1 MRKIDIIKAKEVLK
15 HRAQNNAKTA
25 QDDMKVIDYEKRA
38 KNSLRVILDEIFPL
52 EDADLEYFG
61 ILARKIDNP
70 FKRLSY
76 LVEKLKTW
84 F

>member
-1 MRKIDIIKAKEVLK
+1 
-15 HRAQNNAKTA
+15 
-25 QDDMKVIDYEKRA
+25 MKVIDYEKRA

-70 FKRLSY
+70 FKRLNY
-76 LVEKLKTW
+76 VIEKLKTW
-84 F
+84 Y

>member
-25 QDDMKVIDYEKRA
+25 QDDMKIIDYEKRA

-52 EDADLEYFG
+52 EDADLEYLG

-76 LVEKLKTW
+76 LVEKLKMW